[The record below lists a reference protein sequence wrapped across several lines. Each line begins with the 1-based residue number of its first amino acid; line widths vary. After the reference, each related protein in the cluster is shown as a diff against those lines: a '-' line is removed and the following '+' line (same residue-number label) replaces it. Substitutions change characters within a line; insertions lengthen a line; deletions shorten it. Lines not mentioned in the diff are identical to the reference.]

1 MCSNSF
7 IDKGLFFL
15 SDIFKI
21 KKYGLISSWDHLST
35 KRFIDIHKFNKLF
48 IWNNYFRRELKN
60 IYKFDLKKAYSIGLP
75 YYDSLRKNTKKIL

>member
-35 KRFIDIHKFNKLF
+35 KDLLIYTNLI
-48 IWNNYFRRELKN
+48 NYLYGIIIFVEN
-60 IYKFDLKKAYSIGLP
+60 
-75 YYDSLRKNTKKIL
+75 